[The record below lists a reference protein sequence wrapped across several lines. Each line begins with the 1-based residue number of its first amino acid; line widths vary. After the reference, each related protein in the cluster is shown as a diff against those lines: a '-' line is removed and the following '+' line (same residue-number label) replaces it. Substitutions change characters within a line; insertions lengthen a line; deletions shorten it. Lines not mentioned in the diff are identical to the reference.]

1 MQITIETLW
10 GEGGFK
16 SLSQQ

>member
-16 SLSQQ
+16 SLNQQ